1 MKLDEHNEKDH
12 RKRPSLLMLVSN
24 VLCLTTP
31 NIITGVIWCLTGASK
46 NAKVESIGIIS
57 KKVEFKASTVLWELY
72 DHI

>member
-12 RKRPSLLMLVSN
+12 RKRPSLPMPVFN

-31 NIITGVIWCLTGASK
+31 NIITGVTWCLTGASK
-46 NAKVESIGIIS
+46 VESIGIIL